1 MPHEIKPTV
10 LILTILDARVLFLG
24 APQFKRCLRT
34 DKEPAKEKEG
44 RQPHFATFHSKKNS
58 LPGMG
63 ARLTSCSISAV
74 VRLKENMADGSDEVE
89 KFDHPVYQELSYT
102 NGKINK
108 MKKDEVKSCLAELGL
123 YTGYVLC
130 RSGGR

>member
-1 MPHEIKPTV
+1 MQHISGCS
-10 LILTILDARVLFLG
+10 L
-24 APQFKRCLRT
+24 
-34 DKEPAKEKEG
+34 EG
-44 RQPHFATFHSKKNS
+44 K
-58 LPGMG
+58 
-63 ARLTSCSISAV
+63 
-74 VRLKENMADGSDEVE
+74 MADGSDEVE